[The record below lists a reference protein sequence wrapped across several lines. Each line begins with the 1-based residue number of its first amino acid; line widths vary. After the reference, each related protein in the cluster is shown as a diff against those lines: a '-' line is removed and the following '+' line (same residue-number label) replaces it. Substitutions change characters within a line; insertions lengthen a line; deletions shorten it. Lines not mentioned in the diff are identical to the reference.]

1 MSRKWWFLVGI
12 GLFVLLLDQWSKFMA
27 VKHLTPGLEGHGRGL
42 SAISAFYGEV
52 ENPCRVRG
60 ADCPTLEVIEGFWY
74 WRYVQ
79 NPGAAWGFL
88 RDAPESIRVPF
99 FFLVSVAAIVF
110 IVAFFRRL
118 KEEQYLTI
126 VALALVFGGAVGN
139 FIDRIHLSYV
149 IDFIDWYIG
158 SYHWPTFNVADSAIT
173 SGVVLLML
181 EWIRDALRGRSEA
194 EATSAEKAG

>member
-27 VKHLTPGLEGHGRGL
+27 VKHLTPGLAGTSGALAE
-42 SAISAFYGEV
+42 ITAFYGEV
-52 ENPCRVRG
+52 EHPCRAAG
-60 ADCPTLEVIEGFWY
+60 PGCPTIEVVDGFWY

-99 FFLVSVAAIVF
+99 FFIISVAAIVF
-110 IVAFFRRL
+110 IIAFFRRL
-118 KEEQYLTI
+118 NPDQYLTI
-126 VALALVFGGAVGN
+126 VALSLVFGGAVGN
-139 FIDRIHLSYV
+139 FIDRIHLNYV

-158 SYHWPTFNVADSAIT
+158 TYHWPTFNVADSAI
-173 SGVVLLML
+173 SCGVALLMI
-181 EWIRDALRGRSEA
+181 EWIRDAIRGTSSDA
-194 EATSAEKAG
+194 SAEKAG